1 MSCLR
6 PLVVSKLRKNTQ
18 TAGIDIRR
26 GLFREN
32 QAYHSAQIYIRSNHL
47 RQQKVVSNQPT
58 YMVVYAGWVE
68 KPFFLNMWM
77 DCNQPIVS
85 GSYLRRL

>member
-1 MSCLR
+1 MPTDL
-6 PLVVSKLRKNTQ
+6 T
-18 TAGIDIRR
+18 D
-26 GLFREN
+26 
-32 QAYHSAQIYIRSNHL
+32 QIYRRSIYL
-47 RQQKVVSNQPT
+47 RQQKVFSNQTT